1 VSTVL
6 LRNIKARGGW
16 LRVPLGFGYAVGRCS
31 CRPCDRQPAVETNDG
46 SYGGRAYH
54 LCAHHA
60 QVVGRRDWSGA
71 EGRDRVPRVWRW
83 LTTRVL
89 S

>member
-1 VSTVL
+1 M
-6 LRNIKARGGW
+6 
-16 LRVPLGFGYAVGRCS
+16 PLGFAYARGRCS
-31 CRPCDRQPAVETNDG
+31 YRPCERIPAVETNSSMWG
-46 SYGGRAYH
+46 YFGNETYH

-60 QVVGRRDWSGA
+60 QVVGRARWGA
-71 EGRDRVPRVWRW
+71 EHNRAVGPRIWRW